1 MIPLAS
7 DLMFLAPERFVLL
20 AVPLLLAGL
29 YLLRQRRR
37 RAYVV
42 RFTDPELL
50 DSVAPRRPGLRRH
63 LVAAVYLAASA
74 MLVVA
79 AARPAQP
86 TASAIDPAI
95 VARFIGQQ
103 RDLLTKARAL
113 DPGLA
118 ARTIMASRPAT
129 ACC

>member
-50 DSVAPRRPGLRRH
+50 DSVAPRRPGLR
-63 LVAAVYLAASA
+63 
-74 MLVVA
+74 
-79 AARPAQP
+79 
-86 TASAIDPAI
+86 
-95 VARFIGQQ
+95 
-103 RDLLTKARAL
+103 
-113 DPGLA
+113 
-118 ARTIMASRPAT
+118 
-129 ACC
+129 